1 MSRAWLQKVGFGSL
15 VVASMLA
22 GGVVTALV
30 TGEGGPPAPPASA
43 TATAA
48 PTGTVQNTGNASIP
62 GLADLVEDVRRSVVL
77 VTASGGGSASSS
89 GTGSVID
96 REGHILTNFHVIE
109 GMSQIKVSLWDGTAS
124 LAEVVGSDPGSDLAV
139 LKANIPAHLLVPV
152 RLADSD
158 RVRVGDSVFA
168 IGHPFGQ
175 TFSVTA
181 GIVSATGR
189 VTESAFTGRG
199 IRDVLQVDAA
209 VNPGNSGGPL
219 FNAAGEMVGVNTSIE
234 NPNGRF
240 FVGLGF
246 AVPSNTVS
254 RFLPEMLLGET
265 IQHPQLGVSVQR
277 LDEVFAVT
285 FGTTVTRGLYVTQVS
300 PGSAAERAG
309 VRPASGASG
318 QGGDVILSLNGE
330 PMETFEAL
338 ARAIDRSEVGDTVTL
353 RIQRGNEQLTLEAT
367 LQPWDLQ

>member
-1 MSRAWLQKVGFGSL
+1 MSRAWLNRVGFGSL

-22 GGVVTALV
+22 GGAVTALV
-30 TGEGGPPAPPASA
+30 TGGGDAAPAA
-43 TATAA
+43 TVAATAA
-48 PTGTVQNTGNASIP
+48 PPGAVQDTGAAVIP
-62 GLADLVEDVRRSVVL
+62 GLADIVEDVRRSVVL
-77 VTASGGGSASSS
+77 VTASGGGSAASS
-89 GTGSVID
+89 GTGSVLD
-96 REGHILTNFHVIE
+96 HDGHILTNFHVIE
-109 GMSQIKVSLWDGTAS
+109 GMSEIKVSLWDGTAA
-124 LAEVVGSDPGSDLAV
+124 LAEVIGSDPGSDLAV
-139 LKANIPAHLLVPV
+139 LKADIPSHLLVPV
-152 RLADSD
+152 RVADSD

-175 TFSVTA
+175 AFTVTS

-240 FVGLGF
+240 FVGIGF

-254 RFLPEMLLGET
+254 RFLPEMLAGET

-277 LDEVFAVT
+277 LDEVNAAT
-285 FGTTVTRGLYVTQVS
+285 FGTSVTRGLYVTQVT

-309 VRPASGASG
+309 VLPASSASG
-318 QGGDVILSLNGE
+318 QGGDVLLSLNGE

-338 ARAIDRSEVGDTVTL
+338 ARAIDRAEVGDTVTL
-353 RIQRGNEQLTLEAT
+353 RIQRGSEQLTLEAT